1 MKINVYDFDK
11 TIYNGDSSIDFFIFC
26 LKKNK
31 QIIINIPKI
40 IMYYIL
46 YFLKVKNKT
55 EVKEVFFNFLKKI
68 DVDHYVLEFW
78 KKNKSK
84 IKEFYLTKE
93 DHKND
98 IIISASPE
106 FLLKPICDEISV
118 YGLIASKVDKTT
130 GKFIKKNCKG
140 TEKVI
145 RLKKLYKK
153 VEVNKVYTDS
163 YSDKPLI
170 DIAKHAYIVNGNNIK
185 QIK

>member
-1 MKINVYDFDK
+1 MYD
-11 TIYNGDSSIDFFIFC
+11 
-26 LKKNK
+26 
-31 QIIINIPKI
+31 
-40 IMYYIL
+40 
-46 YFLKVKNKT
+46 
-55 EVKEVFFNFLKKI
+55 
-68 DVDHYVLEFW
+68 
-78 KKNKSK
+78 
-84 IKEFYLTKE
+84 
-93 DHKND
+93 
-98 IIISASPE
+98 
-106 FLLKPICDEISV
+106 
-118 YGLIASKVDKTT
+118 LIASKVDKTT